1 MANNNAAHQPNDF
14 GIAIKAE
21 TTLGTPIDDPTQLFT
36 DSVSLPSFAPDQDL
50 SAKSGKFVA
59 DFAEIYSSN
68 KNTASEI
75 TATGLYNDTVGAL
88 FEGILHTAQSSD
100 IITVDD
106 SYTAPNLFHGLSN
119 AAATRTYTIKLISPQ
134 LTNNAGSPTT
144 SDGCVELFGCT
155 VTALSV
161 FADAGTDGGRL
172 KYSVTFK
179 TGYLPNFLH
188 APGTVTAPVTTGM
201 TTIHDLSYRKIAGV
215 TAPVVASFNLNIEN
229 PADYVG
235 YDPNN
240 NRPYSISRSVPEG
253 PVCTLSSTVKL
264 DLSTKDLLGNFMNAS
279 AQTGLANHMSD
290 RSDFDMAQVDNF
302 AFDCDKAIITGMSL
316 NEQAAMMYDV
326 EQKLL
331 FGTLKVSIT

>member
-1 MANNNAAHQPNDF
+1 MANNNAAHQPNEF

-21 TTLGTPIDDPTQLFT
+21 TTLGSPIDDPTQLFT

-75 TATGLYNDTVGAL
+75 TATGLYNDTVGTL
-88 FEGILHTAQSSD
+88 FEGILHTANSSD
-100 IITVDD
+100 VITVSD
-106 SYTAPNLFHGLSN
+106 SYTAPNLFHGMTT
-119 AAATRTYTIKLISPQ
+119 AAATRTYTIKLISPT
-134 LTNNAGSPTT
+134 LTDNSGST
-144 SDGCVELFGCT
+144 SPGCVELFGCSI
-155 VTALSV
+155 TALSV

-188 APGTVTAPVTTGM
+188 LPGTVTAPLTAGLA
-201 TTIHDLSYRKIAGV
+201 TIHDLSYRKIAGV
-215 TAPVVASFNLNIEN
+215 EAPVVASFNLNIEN

-279 AQTGLANHMSD
+279 AQTSLANHMSN
-290 RSDFDMAQVDNF
+290 RSDFDMSQVSNF

>member
-50 SAKSGKFVA
+50 SVKSGKFVA
-59 DFAEIYSSN
+59 AFDEVYSSS
-68 KNTASEI
+68 KNTPSEI
-75 TATGLYNDTVGAL
+75 TATGLYNDTVGTL

-100 IITVDD
+100 IITVSD
-106 SYTAPNLFHGLSN
+106 SYTAPNLFHGLTN
-119 AAATRTYTIKLISPQ
+119 AGATRTYTVKLISPQ

-144 SDGCVELFGCT
+144 SPSCVELFGCT

-161 FADAGTDGGRL
+161 FADAATDGGRL

-188 APGTVTAPVTTGM
+188 APGTVGDPATTGM

-215 TAPVVASFNLNIEN
+215 TAPVVASFNLSIEN

-240 NRPYSISRSVPEG
+240 DRPYSISRSVPEG
-253 PVCTLSSTVKL
+253 PICTLNSTVKL
-264 DLSTKDLLGNFMNAS
+264 DLSTKDLLGNFMNVS

-290 RSDFDMAQVDNF
+290 RSDFDMSQVDNF

-316 NEQAAMMYDV
+316 NEQAAMMYDI

-331 FGTLKVSIT
+331 FGTFKVSIT

>member
-1 MANNNAAHQPNDF
+1 MANNTAAHQPNDF

-21 TTLGTPIDDPTQLFT
+21 TTLGDPIDDPTQLFT
-36 DSVSLPSFAPDQDL
+36 DSVTLPSFTPDQDL

-59 DFAEIYSSN
+59 DFAEIYSSS
-68 KNTASEI
+68 KNTPSEI
-75 TATGLYNDTVGAL
+75 TATGLYNDTVGTL
-88 FEGILHTAQSSD
+88 FEGALHTAHASD
-100 IITVDD
+100 IVTVTDA
-106 SYTAPNLFHGLSN
+106 YTAPNLYHGLTN
-119 AAATRTYTIKLISPQ
+119 AGATRTYTIKLISPQ
-134 LTNNAGSPTT
+134 LTDNAGSPAT

-179 TGYLPNFLH
+179 TGYSPNFLH
-188 APGTVTAPVTTGM
+188 APGTVGAPATTGM

-215 TAPVVASFNLNIEN
+215 TAPVMQSFNLNIEN
-229 PADYVG
+229 PAEYAG
-235 YDPNN
+235 WDPNN
-240 NRPYSISRSVPEG
+240 NRPYTISRSVPEG

-264 DLSTKDLLGNFMNAS
+264 DISTKNLLGNFMNAS

-316 NEQAAMMYDV
+316 NEQAAMMYNID
-326 EQKLL
+326 QKLL

>member
-21 TTLGTPIDDPTQLFT
+21 TTLGSPIDDPTQLFT
-36 DSVSLPSFAPDQDL
+36 DSVSLPTFSPDQDL

-59 DFAEIYSSN
+59 AFDEIYSSS
-68 KNTASEI
+68 KNTPIEI
-75 TATGLYNDTVGAL
+75 TASGLYNDTVGTL
-88 FEGILHTAQSSD
+88 FEGALHGAAASD
-100 IITVDD
+100 IITVTDA
-106 SYTAPNLFHGLSN
+106 YTAPNLYHGLSN
-119 AAATRTYTIKLISPQ
+119 AGATRTYTIKLISPT
-134 LTNNAGSPTT
+134 LTDNAGSPTT
-144 SDGCVELFGCT
+144 SPGCVELAGCT

-161 FADAGTDGGRL
+161 SADAGSDGGRL

-179 TGYLPNFLH
+179 TGYSPTFLH
-188 APGTVTAPVTTGM
+188 APGTVADPAVTGM
-201 TTIHDLSYRKIAGV
+201 TTIHDLAYRKIANI
-215 TAPVVASFNLNIEN
+215 TNPVVSSFNLSIEN

-235 YDPNN
+235 WDAVNS
-240 NRPYSISRSVPEG
+240 RPYTISRSVPEG
-253 PVCTLSSTVKL
+253 PICTLSSTIKL
-264 DLSTKDLLGNFMNAS
+264 DLDSKDLLGKFMNAS
-279 AQTGLANHMSD
+279 AQTTMANHMSD

-316 NEQAAMMYDV
+316 NEQAAMMYNV

>member
-1 MANNNAAHQPNDF
+1 
-14 GIAIKAE
+14 
-21 TTLGTPIDDPTQLFT
+21 
-36 DSVSLPSFAPDQDL
+36 
-50 SAKSGKFVA
+50 
-59 DFAEIYSSN
+59 
-68 KNTASEI
+68 
-75 TATGLYNDTVGAL
+75 
-88 FEGILHTAQSSD
+88 
-100 IITVDD
+100 
-106 SYTAPNLFHGLSN
+106 
-119 AAATRTYTIKLISPQ
+119 
-134 LTNNAGSPTT
+134 
-144 SDGCVELFGCT
+144 
-155 VTALSV
+155 
-161 FADAGTDGGRL
+161 
-172 KYSVTFK
+172 
-179 TGYLPNFLH
+179 
-188 APGTVTAPVTTGM
+188 M

-302 AFDCDKAIITGMSL
+302 AFDCDKAIITGMSI

-331 FGTLKVSIT
+331 FGTLAIRNT

>member
-1 MANNNAAHQPNDF
+1 MANNTAAHQPNDF

-21 TTLGTPIDDPTQLFT
+21 TALGTPIDDPRQLFT
-36 DSVSLPSFAPDQDL
+36 DSVSLPSFTPDQDL

-59 DFAEIYSSN
+59 DFAEIYSSS

-75 TATGLYNDTVGAL
+75 TATGLYNDTVGTL
-88 FEGILHTAQSSD
+88 FEGILHTAASSD
-100 IITVDD
+100 VIQVTDT
-106 SYTAPNLFHGLSN
+106 YTAPNLYHGLSN
-119 AAATRTYTIKLISPQ
+119 AGATRTFTIKLISPT
-134 LTNNAGSPTT
+134 LTDNAGSPTT
-144 SDGCVELFGCT
+144 SASCVELAGCT

-179 TGYLPNFLH
+179 TGYSPTFLH
-188 APGTVTAPVTTGM
+188 APGTVGAPVTTGM
-201 TTIHDLSYRKIAGV
+201 ITIHDLSYRKIANV
-215 TAPVVASFNLNIEN
+215 TAPVVSSFNLNIEN
-229 PADYVG
+229 PAEYIG
-235 YDPNN
+235 WDPNN
-240 NRPYSISRSVPEG
+240 SRPYTISRSVPEG
-253 PVCTLSSTVKL
+253 PICTLSSTVKL
-264 DLSTKDLLGNFMNAS
+264 DIDTKDLLGNFMNAS

>member
-21 TTLGTPIDDPTQLFT
+21 TALGTPEDDPTQIFT
-36 DSVSLPSFAPDQDL
+36 DSVSLPTFTPDQDL

-59 DFAEIYSSN
+59 DFEEIYSSS

-75 TATGLYNDTVGAL
+75 TATGLYNDTVGTL
-88 FEGILHTAQSSD
+88 FEGVLHTAHSSD
-100 IITVDD
+100 VITVSD
-106 SYTAPNLFHGLSN
+106 SYTAPNLFHGMTN
-119 AAATRTYTIKLISPQ
+119 AGATRTYTIKLISPQ
-134 LTNNAGSPTT
+134 LTDNAGSPTT
-144 SDGCVELFGCT
+144 SNGCVELFGCT

-161 FADAGTDGGRL
+161 FADAASDGGRL

-188 APGTVTAPVTTGM
+188 APGTVTAPITSGM

-240 NRPYSISRSVPEG
+240 NRPYTISRSVPEG
-253 PVCTLSSTVKL
+253 PICTLSSTVKL